1 MSQMIS
7 CPFCNAQIN
16 VDERASAVICMSCGK
31 SFSLGIPQQSN
42 LPPQQNFAMS
52 SNPGMPQ
59 MPPVNMPS
67 MCPKLHRPQ
76 AGLFVAGTIFNILAF
91 VGSIFFVYW
100 FCSNLDYCDRYYSYY
115 GDDYDVLEIIEVMF
129 RRETFISI
137 SASIAGLFMLTAL
150 VLNLVSIAK
159 YWSLL
164 PPQIAKV
171 SPAEAVVFLLIPFF
185 NLYWVFVL
193 NSRLG
198 AGLNQMSFGR
208 TSVAN
213 FGIPVALLIFLGSS
227 VFSCPLLFIGYL
239 LGNCAY
245 YRASK
250 IIEP

>member
-42 LPPQQNFAMS
+42 LPPQQNFAMP

-76 AGLFVAGTIFNILAF
+76 AGLFVAGTVFNILAF

-100 FCSNLDYCDRYYSYY
+100 FSYY
-115 GDDYDVLEIIEVMF
+115 GSLDALMFIADMF
-129 RRETFISI
+129 RYETFIS
-137 SASIAGLFMLTAL
+137 SIAGLFMLTAL

-171 SPAEAVVFLLIPFF
+171 SPAEAVAFLLIPFF

-245 YRASK
+245 YRASQ

>member
-42 LPPQQNFAMS
+42 LPPQQNFAMP

-59 MPPVNMPS
+59 MSPVNMPS
-67 MCPKLHRPQ
+67 MCPKLHRPP

-100 FCSNLDYCDRYYSYY
+100 FCSYLDYCDRYSYY
-115 GDDYDVLEIIEVMF
+115 GHVLRDIEDMF
-129 RRETFISI
+129 RHETFISI
-137 SASIAGLFMLTAL
+137 IVIIIGLFMLTAL

-185 NLYWVFVL
+185 NLYWIFVL

-198 AGLNQMSFGR
+198 DGLNQMSFGR

-213 FGIPVALLIFLGSS
+213 FGIPVALLIFLGSG

-245 YRASK
+245 YRASQ

>member
-42 LPPQQNFAMS
+42 LPPQQNFAMP

-67 MCPKLHRPQ
+67 MWPKLHRPP

-100 FCSNLDYCDRYYSYY
+100 FCFYLDVHTKFD
-115 GDDYDVLEIIEVMF
+115 E
-129 RRETFISI
+129 FII
-137 SASIAGLFMLTAL
+137 SASIAGPFMLTAL

-171 SPAEAVVFLLIPFF
+171 SPAEAAVFLLIPFF

-198 AGLNQMSFGR
+198 DGLNQMSFGR